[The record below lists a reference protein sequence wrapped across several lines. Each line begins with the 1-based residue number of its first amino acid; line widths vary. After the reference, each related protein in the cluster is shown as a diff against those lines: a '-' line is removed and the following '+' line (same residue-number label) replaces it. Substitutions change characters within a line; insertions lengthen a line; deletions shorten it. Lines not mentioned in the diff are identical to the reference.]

1 LQDINRIRTSNRWRY
16 KANLP
21 ATRKTKRDTCKHVP
35 HFGGQMLGEF
45 SPRRPRDQEAT
56 VSPGLATSTSFDEHK
71 ARYKHGSQSGIPI
84 RQSYVRPLP
93 VMPDQNPFG
102 KAQPLVHSAKA
113 RHKAFPSGTSHS
125 VAGPYPTEPTITP
138 LPNQLHGRTKQ
149 VPNHL
154 TAGPPPHSLPPVHT
168 YCRTTPTTGPN
179 SMPNDLRR
187 TR

>member
-1 LQDINRIRTSNRWRY
+1 
-16 KANLP
+16 
-21 ATRKTKRDTCKHVP
+21 
-35 HFGGQMLGEF
+35 MLGEF

-93 VMPDQNPFG
+93 VMPDRNPFG

-138 LPNQLHGRTKQ
+138 LPNQLPSYHRTSQLPNHLHSRSKQ
-149 VPNHL
+149 APSHL
-154 TAGPPPHSLPPVHT
+154 TAGPHPLPPVQAQ
-168 YCRTTPTTGPN
+168 YR
-179 SMPNDLRR
+179 MKLRR